1 MSVTTSPPRPT
12 LPRLART
19 RTLPVS
25 TDAVALL
32 ALAVWCVVLV
42 ALTWGTWG
50 DLGRDTGYD
59 LVAGARVAG
68 GELPYVD
75 FVYFYGPVAP
85 LLLGGVYSITGAGMG
100 ATLAVGFVIVAVI
113 LAETYLLGR
122 RLAGPVGGAL
132 AASLAAV
139 AAFGTGNNSFVLPHS
154 TSAPLA
160 VALALGVLLALLAHA
175 SSGRRRWL
183 LVGGIAAGL
192 VVVTR
197 PETSLSVGATVG
209 AWAILRVVLAP
220 AGRRAAL
227 TDALALL
234 GPAAGLPLIV
244 YGAFAASVG
253 VSDLLWENLYPRDM
267 LEAGGNTVLRGQ
279 APLTPESFA
288 VLGGRAVLWASA
300 VIALVTL
307 GAVAARVRAVRLL
320 LVGGVA
326 LTALV
331 VVAVA
336 AARPET
342 LRYYLQFAF
351 GWIPIGAWL
360 TVGGLAWNEI
370 ARRGLRWT
378 PEEMGP
384 LLVAFMLA
392 VASSTAYGAFYP
404 HPRPNGPQ
412 ATTYLIPLIG
422 VFLAWLHVRFVP
434 RTVPSSSGPVTAL
447 GAALVAALVLAC
459 GALVVGDARDETI
472 TVRAQHGELTAP
484 PSDAGAFQGAIDEIE
499 RRTQPGDPILVAP
512 QLASLYVLTG
522 RTDPLPQIS
531 LLPGTLATE
540 ADEEAAIARMDD
552 VNLAVIDRK
561 KLKQYGHGALGE
573 TFDRRLAVW
582 LRDDFERV
590 AIVQGTGAEP
600 RSFDIWARR

>member
-12 LPRLART
+12 LPRLAQT
-19 RTLPVS
+19 RTLPLS
-25 TDAVALL
+25 ADAVAL
-32 ALAVWCVVLV
+32 AAVAVWCLALVV
-42 ALTWGTWG
+42 LTWGTWG

-59 LVAGARVAG
+59 LVAGSRVAG

-75 FVYFYGPVAP
+75 FVYFYGPTAP
-85 LLLGGVYSITGAGMG
+85 LLLGGVYAITGAGMG
-100 ATLAVGFVIVAVI
+100 PTLAVGFVIVLVI

-122 RLAGPVGGAL
+122 RVAGPVGGAL
-132 AASLAAV
+132 AAALAAV

-183 LVGGIAAGL
+183 VAGGIAAGL
-192 VVVTR
+192 VVLTR

-209 AWAILRVVLAP
+209 AWALLRVVLAP

-234 GPAAGLPLIV
+234 GPAAAMPLLG
-244 YGAFAASVG
+244 YAAFAASAG
-253 VSDLLWENLYPRDM
+253 ASDLLWQNLYPRDM

-279 APLTPESFA
+279 APLTAESFA

-300 VIALVTL
+300 VIALVAV
-307 GAVAARVRAVRLL
+307 GAVAARVRAARLL
-320 LVGGVA
+320 ILAGVA
-326 LTALV
+326 CTALI

-360 TVGGLAWNEI
+360 AVGGLAWD
-370 ARRGLRWT
+370 ARRRGLRWT

-434 RTVPSSSGPVTAL
+434 RTVPGSAGPVTAL

-459 GALVVGDARDETI
+459 GALVIGDARDETV
-472 TVRAQHGELTAP
+472 TVRGEHGELAAP

-499 RRTQPGDPILVAP
+499 ARTEPGDPILVAP

-522 RTDPLPQIS
+522 RIDPLPQIS

-540 ADEEAAIARMDD
+540 ADEDAAIARMDGVD
-552 VNLAVIDRK
+552 LAVIDRK
-561 KLKQYGHGALGE
+561 PLKQYGHGALGE
-573 TFDRRLAVW
+573 TFDRRLAAW

-590 AIVQGTGAEP
+590 AIVQGTGSEP

>member
-1 MSVTTSPPRPT
+1 MSVTTSPHRTT
-12 LPRLART
+12 LPRLTRARA
-19 RTLPVS
+19 LPLS
-25 TDAVALL
+25 ADAAALL
-32 ALAVWCVVLV
+32 ALAVWCFVLV
-42 ALTWGTWG
+42 VLTWGTWG

-59 LVAGARVAG
+59 LVAGSRVAD
-68 GELPYVD
+68 GELPYID

-85 LLLGGVYSITGAGMG
+85 LLLGGVYSIAGAGMG
-100 ATLAVGFVIVAVI
+100 PTLAVGFAIVAVI
-113 LAETYLLGR
+113 ILETYLLGR
-122 RLAGPVGGAL
+122 RLAGPLGGGL
-132 AASLAAV
+132 AAALAAV
-139 AAFGTGNNSFVLPHS
+139 AAFGTGNNSFLLPHS

-175 SSGRRRWL
+175 SGGRRRWL
-183 LVGGIAAGL
+183 VAGGVAAAL
-192 VVVTR
+192 VVLTR

-209 AWAILRVVLAP
+209 AWALLRLVLAP
-220 AGRRAAL
+220 GGRRAAVG
-227 TDALALL
+227 DAIALL
-234 GPAAGLPLIV
+234 GPAAALPLLG
-244 YGAFAASVG
+244 YAALAASAG
-253 VSDLLWENLYPRDM
+253 ASDLLWQNLYPRDM

-279 APLTPESFA
+279 APLTAESFA
-288 VLGGRAVLWASA
+288 VLGGRAVLWASV
-300 VIALVTL
+300 VIALVAL
-307 GAVAARVRAVRLL
+307 GAIAARVRAVRLA
-320 LVGGVA
+320 LVAGA
-326 LTALV
+326 AFTLLV

-360 TVGGLAWNEI
+360 AVGGLAWN
-370 ARRGLRWT
+370 ARRRGLRWT

-422 VFLAWLHVRFVP
+422 VFLAWLHVRFLP
-434 RTVPSSSGPVTAL
+434 RTVPGSAGPVTAL

-459 GALVVGDARDETI
+459 GSLVVGDAREETV
-472 TVRAQHGELTAP
+472 TVQGRHGQLAAP
-484 PSDAGAFQGAIDEIE
+484 PSDAGAFLGAIDEIE
-499 RRTQPGDPILVAP
+499 RRTRPGDPILVAP

-531 LLPGTLATE
+531 LLPGTLATP
-540 ADEEAAIARMDD
+540 ADEDAAIARMDD
-552 VNLAVIDRK
+552 VNLAVIDRR
-561 KLKQYGHGALGE
+561 KLTQYGHGALGE
-573 TFDRRLAVW
+573 TFDRRLAAW

-590 AIVQGTGAEP
+590 AIVRGTGAEP